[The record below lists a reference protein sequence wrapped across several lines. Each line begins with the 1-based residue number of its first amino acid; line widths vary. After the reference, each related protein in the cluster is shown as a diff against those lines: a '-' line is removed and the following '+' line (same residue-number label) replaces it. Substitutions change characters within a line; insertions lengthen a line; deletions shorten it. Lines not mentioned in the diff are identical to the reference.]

1 MARHH
6 FSASASRQH
15 EVVELRFVSRSDQ
28 RRCLAFPCDAT
39 GRVDLDALNERE
51 RNNYLFARA
60 VMGRDFAFPVVVD
73 RQAAK
78 DCE

>member
-6 FSASASRQH
+6 FSATASRQH

-51 RNNYLFARA
+51 RNNYLYARA
-60 VMGRDFAFPVVVD
+60 VMGRDFAFPVVAVRGMASTD
-73 RQAAK
+73 
-78 DCE
+78 

>member
-6 FSASASRQH
+6 SSPKASCQH
-15 EVVELRFVSRSDQ
+15 ELVELRFVSSSDQ

-60 VMGRDFAFPVVVD
+60 VMGRDFAFPVVAV
-73 RQAAK
+73 RGMA
-78 DCE
+78 

>member
-1 MARHH
+1 MAHH
-6 FSASASRQH
+6 HVLATASRQH
-15 EVVELRFVSRSDQ
+15 PLSELRFVSRSDQ

-60 VMGRDFAFPVVVD
+60 VMGRDFAFPVV
-73 RQAAK
+73 AARGMASA
-78 DCE
+78 D